1 MTTTKI
7 ELFNSKV
14 SQLVEVIVP
23 SIEKDFINLSKII
36 TQDKF
41 LYLLNF
47 SDKNIVT
54 LLDFT
59 NVTPYEIWYFDDDSK
74 FYNIG
79 FSLVSGKGSF
89 RIQTPAKYLLL
100 WNRESLYYKEF
111 GYFQCEGI
119 RVGE

>member
-7 ELFNSKV
+7 KLFNSKV

-41 LYLLNF
+41 PYLLNF

-59 NVTPYEIWYFDDDSK
+59 NVTPYEIWYFDNDSK

-79 FSLVSGKGSF
+79 FSLISGKGSF
-89 RIQTPAKYLLL
+89 RIQTPARYLLL